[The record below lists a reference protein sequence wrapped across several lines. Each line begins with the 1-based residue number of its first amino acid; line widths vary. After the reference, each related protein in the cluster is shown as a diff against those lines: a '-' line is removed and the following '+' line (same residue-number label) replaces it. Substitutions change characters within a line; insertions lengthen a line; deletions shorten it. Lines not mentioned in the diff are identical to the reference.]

1 MEGIGEF
8 GMIESPYFKQ
18 AQLMLRV
25 MPHVAAEEC
34 FALKGGTAINLYVRD
49 MPRLSVDI
57 DLTYLPLDSRET
69 ALANI
74 GAALQRIAV
83 ASRKTIPGVTMQEIR
98 TRGAEHASK
107 PTVSTAEATIKIEPN
122 LVLRG
127 CVFTPV
133 ERELSEQAEEL
144 FEVSATVNT
153 LAVADL
159 YGGKLCAALD
169 RQHPRDIFDVKVLME
184 NEGITDEIR
193 TAFIIYLASH
203 DRPMSELL
211 EPNLKDF
218 RQVFEQEFAGMTN
231 EEVKHD
237 ELVAVRAR
245 LIETIKNV
253 LTENEKKFLLSI
265 KQGEPDWSLLPV
277 AGIEQLPGIQW
288 KLINIRKMDKKKQKD
303 SLQKLQ
309 AALGL

>member
-1 MEGIGEF
+1 MKD
-8 GMIESPYFKQ
+8 SPYFKQ

-57 DLTYLPLDSRET
+57 DLTYLPLEPRDT

-74 GAALQRIAV
+74 GEALQRIATAIRRTV
-83 ASRKTIPGVTMQEIR
+83 PGVTVQEIR
-98 TRGAEHASK
+98 ARGAEHVSK
-107 PTVSTAEATIKIEPN
+107 LTVSTAEATIKIEPN

-127 CVFTPV
+127 TVFSPV
-133 ERELSEQAEEL
+133 ERELSEQAEIL
-144 FEVSATVNT
+144 FEASATANT

-169 RQHPRDIFDVKVLME
+169 RQHPRDIFDIKILME

-193 TAFIIYLASH
+193 TAFVLYLASH

-211 EPNLKDF
+211 DPNLKEF
-218 RQVFEQEFAGMTN
+218 RLVFKREFAGMAA
-231 EEVKHD
+231 EEIEYD
-237 ELVAVRAR
+237 ELVAIRER
-245 LIETIKNV
+245 LIETIKNTM
-253 LTENEKKFLLSI
+253 TENEKKFLLSI
-265 KQGEPDWSLLPV
+265 KQGQPDWDLIPVEGVDLLP
-277 AGIEQLPGIQW
+277 AIQW
-288 KLINIRKMDKKKQKD
+288 KLINIRKMKKEKQAE

-309 AALGL
+309 SALGL

>member
-1 MEGIGEF
+1 MKD
-8 GMIESPYFKQ
+8 SPYFRQ

-25 MPHVAAEEC
+25 MPQVAAEKC

-57 DLTYLPLDSRET
+57 DLTYLPLEPRDT

-74 GAALQRIAV
+74 GAALQRIAAEIRRIV
-83 ASRKTIPGVTMQEIR
+83 PGATVQEIR
-98 TRGAEHASK
+98 TRGAEHVSK
-107 PTVSTAEATIKIEPN
+107 LIVGTAEATIKIEPN

-127 CVFTPV
+127 TVYSPE
-133 ERELSEQAEEL
+133 ERELSEQAESL
-144 FEVSATVNT
+144 FELSATAST

-211 EPNLKDF
+211 APKLKDF
-218 RQVFEQEFAGMTN
+218 RQVFEQEFAGMAA
-231 EEVKHD
+231 EEVEHD
-237 ELVAVRAR
+237 ELVAVRDR
-245 LIETIKNV
+245 LIEIIRNTM
-253 LTENEKKFLLSI
+253 TENEKKFLLSI
-265 KQGEPDWSLLPV
+265 KQGKPGWDLMPV
-277 AGIEQLPGIQW
+277 AGIDQLPGIQW
-288 KLINIRKMDKKKQKD
+288 KLVNIRKMNKKKQME

-309 AALGL
+309 AVLGL